1 MKIVEGNL
9 VLKEDTVF
17 DESIE
22 VRGNIVCEGGPW
34 DIKAWHIKAWNITSG
49 NIKAWHIK
57 AWNITSGNINA
68 WNITAWDITARD
80 IKAWNITSGNI
91 KARNISFWGLLFA
104 YYSIKCKSAVS
115 SRTKHAI
122 VCLDGE
128 VSYNED

>member
-1 MKIVEGNL
+1 MKIIEGNL

-34 DIKAWHIKAWNITSG
+34 DIKAWHIKAWDITAG
-49 NIKAWHIK
+49 
-57 AWNITSGNINA
+57 
-68 WNITAWDITARD
+68 NITAWD
-80 IKAWNITSGNI
+80 
-91 KARNISFWGLLFA
+91 ISFWGLLFA